1 MFEEDILILR
11 IKAPKINKFKASFV
25 PDNRVDKE
33 NYEIYQLSLLCTYQ
47 VSNEIRLP

>member
-33 NYEIYQLSLLCTYQ
+33 NYETEETSLS
-47 VSNEIRLP
+47 NHGDP